1 MTEADRP
8 SLFHRILGRTVT
20 ISATLLVI
28 AGAGFAVFI
37 GSNTLAER
45 AEATQSPTQAPRAQ
59 VSVMP
64 LTVQSG
70 YTVPRRFVG
79 QIEAGATVDLSFE
92 LGGRLTEITVDEG
105 AAVTAGQ
112 KIARLD
118 TALLDAEANR
128 LASSRASTEAR
139 LTLATTQ
146 LERTQRL
153 RDEGHVSQS
162 VLDQAQATYDELKN
176 AIAEID
182 AARAAI
188 RINLEKSV
196 IHAPFDGHIGNR
208 GVDAGATLAAGQP
221 VVTVMETSAPRL
233 RVGLPLSLDASALDG
248 ATVDVNGVD
257 TSARL
262 VQFRPDIDPLT
273 RTRTALFAIDTDREL
288 AFGATAALLVN
299 SAVETPGTWVPTDAL
314 QEGARGVW
322 TLLVVDDGLVRNAS
336 VELLHAEAT
345 RAFVRGTFAPGAQ
358 VIGTGAHR
366 VVPGQ
371 AVEIIAGEG

>member
-1 MTEADRP
+1 MPAANRP
-8 SLFHRILGRTVT
+8 SLFRRILGRIAT

-28 AGAGFAVFI
+28 AGAGFAVFL

-45 AEATQSPTQAPRAQ
+45 AEATQSPAKALRAQ

-92 LGGRLTEITVDEG
+92 LGGRLTAITVDEG

-112 KIARLD
+112 EIARLD

-128 LASSRASTEAR
+128 LASTRASTEAR

-182 AARAAI
+182 AARAAVQ
-188 RINLEKSV
+188 INLQKSV
-196 IHAPFDGHIGNR
+196 IHAPFDGHVGNR
-208 GVDAGATLAAGQP
+208 GVADGATLSAGQP
-221 VVTVMETSAPRL
+221 GGTVMDTSAPHL

-257 TSARL
+257 TPARL
-262 VQFRPDIDPLT
+262 VQLRPDIDPLT
-273 RTRTALFAIDTDREL
+273 RTRTALFAVDTDTAL

-299 SAVETPGTWVPTDAL
+299 TAVETPGTWVPTDAL
-314 QEGARGVW
+314 QEGARGV
-322 TLLVVDDGLVRNAS
+322 
-336 VELLHAEAT
+336 
-345 RAFVRGTFAPGAQ
+345 
-358 VIGTGAHR
+358 
-366 VVPGQ
+366 
-371 AVEIIAGEG
+371 